1 MKKVLIFAAI
11 FIVLFGALAFFTN
24 YQKQETAKNNPYG
37 KTTLDPSTEAL
48 LDDPNYQNNILPDE
62 LDKKIKSVDDFIVYF
77 YASDCPHCKRT
88 TPVLMPLAKDM
99 NINIDQFNLKEFPD
113 YWDTYGIT
121 GTPTLVH
128 YKDGKEAA
136 ASEGEKT
143 KEELEALLKE
153 WSAK

>member
-1 MKKVLIFAAI
+1 MKKLLIFASI
-11 FIVLFGALAFFTN
+11 LIVIFGALALVTN
-24 YQKQETAKNNPYG
+24 FQKQEEVKDNPYG
-37 KTTLDPSTEAL
+37 KKTLDPSTVAI

-62 LDKKIKSVDDFIVYF
+62 LDKKIKSGEDFITYF

-88 TPVLMPLAKDM
+88 TPELMPLAKDM
-99 NINIDQFNLKEFPD
+99 GIQIDQFNLKEFPA

-128 YKDGKEAA
+128 YKDGKQVD

-143 KEELEALLKE
+143 KKELEPLLKE
-153 WSAK
+153 WSGK